1 MNRVTRRLMSFCFG
15 HWWCC
20 MCVEW
25 SLLDLNHQNTV
36 GFLVNLC
43 MLQSGTPPNSS
54 QDYSYHIVAIPPGRL
69 GKNYFKNRSVSS
81 GFFYYSFSEGLALR
95 QTFLQGR
102 FVIIFLSFYV
112 IDHPKTLFAPR
123 FPNLFT

>member
-1 MNRVTRRLMSFCFG
+1 
-15 HWWCC
+15 

-81 GFFYYSFSEGLALR
+81 GFFHYTFFEGLALR
-95 QTFLQGR
+95 QNFLQGR

-112 IDHPKTLFAPR
+112 IVNPKTPFAPR